1 MYKHKGAVLCFQFID
16 VVVIFYNELL
26 ILIDTLVFYKE
37 KRNVKRPHSAA
48 SRDAMFCSN
57 DSCKRI

>member
-1 MYKHKGAVLCFQFID
+1 MFPVHD
-16 VVVIFYNELL
+16 VVTVFYNELL
-26 ILIDTLVFYKE
+26 ILINTLVFYKE